1 MFSMLILLL
10 EPKEKKNEV
19 IIGND
24 IVVRLLD
31 IYPDKNQVR
40 IGIDAPKDIII
51 DRKQVREMREKRLKI
66 VFDKHTK

>member
-1 MFSMLILLL
+1 MLILLL